1 MPVDCGLSVQGSS
14 ISISERKRCSGLLM
28 ARASRTWLLLTA
40 SIQQRLAGWEALSS
54 KARPREATLSAAITK
69 YRAAGAA
76 SEVHHHRGAREW
88 TPIAPD
94 AQRRFRPRCSQ
105 PASSP
110 FTEGDPVIGAD
121 QRLSRRQQVGLTTII
136 AFLSTSFSP
145 PETLTVG
152 KPVILPRSPW
162 LPRCGF
168 PQNVGVF
175 LRREFYDVT
184 AFRFGHGAD

>member
-1 MPVDCGLSVQGSS
+1 MTAGNAHKPVDCGLSVQGSS

-40 SIQQRLAGWEALSS
+40 SIQRRLAG
-54 KARPREATLSAAITK
+54 KPFRRK
-69 YRAAGAA
+69 RGRVKRAADAA

-88 TPIAPD
+88 TPSAPD
-94 AQRRFRPRCSQ
+94 TQRRFRPRCSQ
-105 PASSP
+105 PGSSP

-152 KPVILPRSPW
+152 KPSNSPTEPMAPTMRLPAKSRRLSQARIL
-162 LPRCGF
+162 
-168 PQNVGVF
+168 
-175 LRREFYDVT
+175 
-184 AFRFGHGAD
+184 